1 MPALILWGIFLFTIA
16 LVFYSIS
23 VWAGWLSKR
32 LKLWH
37 IYVFLIGLFT
47 DYLAT
52 ALTYVAIG
60 GIVFTWHAILGFISI
75 ALMTIHVVWSII
87 TYLNKSEQAITNF
100 HRISVIVWGIWMV
113 SYLSGFGS
121 GIEKVIQ

>member
-1 MPALILWGIFLFTIA
+1 MPAIILWGIVLFTIA
-16 LVFYSIS
+16 LVFYSVS
-23 VWAGWLSKR
+23 VWAGWFSKR

-52 ALTYVAIG
+52 VLTYIGVG

-75 ALMTIHVVWSII
+75 ALMTIHVVWAMLA
-87 TYLNKSEQAITNF
+87 YRNKSDRSITNF
-100 HRISVIVWGIWMV
+100 HRISIMVWGFWMI
-113 SYLSGFGS
+113 SYVSGFFS
-121 GIEKVIQ
+121 GVAKVIQ

>member
-23 VWAGWLSKR
+23 VWAGWFSKR

-37 IYVFLIGLFT
+37 IYVFLIGLLT

-52 ALTYVAIG
+52 VLTYISIG
-60 GIVFTWHAILGFISI
+60 GLVLTWHAILGFISI
-75 ALMTIHVVWSII
+75 GLMTIHVVWAMVAFR
-87 TYLNKSEQAITNF
+87 NKSERSITNF
-100 HRISVIVWGIWMV
+100 HRISLIVWSFWLV
-113 SYLSGFGS
+113 SYLSGFFT
-121 GIEKVIQ
+121 GISKVI

>member
-1 MPALILWGIFLFTIA
+1 
-16 LVFYSIS
+16 
-23 VWAGWLSKR
+23 
-32 LKLWH
+32 
-37 IYVFLIGLFT
+37 
-47 DYLAT
+47 
-52 ALTYVAIG
+52 LTYVAIG

>member
-1 MPALILWGIFLFTIA
+1 MPALLLWGIYLFTIA
-16 LVFYSIS
+16 LVFYSVS
-23 VWAGWLSKR
+23 VWAGWFSKH

-37 IYVFLIGLFT
+37 INVFLIGLFT

-52 ALTYVAIG
+52 VLTYIAIG

-75 ALMTIHVVWSII
+75 ALMTVHVVWAII
-87 TYLNKSEQAITNF
+87 AYLTKRGQLIANF
-100 HRISVIVWGIWMV
+100 HRISVIVWSIWLV
-113 SYLSGFGS
+113 SYVSGFGS

>member
-1 MPALILWGIFLFTIA
+1 MSALILWGIFLFTIA

-23 VWAGWLSKR
+23 VWAGWFSKR

-52 ALTYVAIG
+52 VLTYVAIG

-87 TYLNKSEQAITNF
+87 VYLNKNEQSITSF
-100 HRISVIVWGIWMV
+100 HRISIIVWGIWMV